1 MFGINKLHKY
11 AGPKNFLLVDKN
23 GDFQEIN
30 ESVYDAIYEQ
40 YSKGYAFKLDIIRG
54 RTGLHVFFIDLIN
67 DDSWPVA
74 TTLYEEKGWQ
84 AKTIKNLPE
93 QCKLSSE
100 AKAELIDRLD
110 WYESITFFIL

>member
-11 AGPKNFLLVDKN
+11 ARPKNFLLVDKN

-30 ESVYDAIYEQ
+30 EGVYDAIFEQ
-40 YSKGYAFKLDIIRG
+40 YAKGYAFKLDILRG
-54 RTGLHVFFIDLIN
+54 RTGLHVFFIDLIK
-67 DDSWPVA
+67 DESWPVA

-93 QCKLSSE
+93 VCKLSCE

-110 WYESITFFIL
+110 WYESITFFFL